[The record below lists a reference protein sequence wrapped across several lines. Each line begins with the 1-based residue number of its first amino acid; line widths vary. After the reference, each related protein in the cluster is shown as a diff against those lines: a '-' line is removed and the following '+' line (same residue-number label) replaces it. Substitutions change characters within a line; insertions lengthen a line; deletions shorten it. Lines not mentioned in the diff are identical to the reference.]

1 MKTRS
6 QIVAVTL
13 LVAFASSMAPAH
25 AYSKV
30 SPCSQ
35 NQKQA
40 VIKHITKQIDAI
52 TKNDWKRAYSYS
64 SLAFQKAVSIEVFK
78 ATIKSQYVFLS
89 FNDGLGFG
97 ACVSDK
103 ASISQ
108 LVTVDYRG
116 VKRTLS
122 YGLSIVNKRL
132 GVDSANEIKSLDGAN
147 A

>member
-1 MKTRS
+1 MKNRS
-6 QIVAVTL
+6 LIIVAL
-13 LVAFASSMAPAH
+13 LLALVCTAQPTAI

-30 SPCSQ
+30 STCSQ
-35 NQKQA
+35 KQKVA
-40 VIKHITKQIDAI
+40 VVNHITKQINAI

-64 SLAFQKAVSIEVFK
+64 SLAFQKAVSIEIFTQ
-78 ATIKSQYVFLS
+78 TITSQYVFLIQ
-89 FNDGLGFG
+89 NNGIGFG
-97 ACVSDK
+97 ACVMDK

-116 VKRTLS
+116 VMRTLS

-132 GVDSANEIKSLDGAN
+132 GVDSANEVKSQDGAN